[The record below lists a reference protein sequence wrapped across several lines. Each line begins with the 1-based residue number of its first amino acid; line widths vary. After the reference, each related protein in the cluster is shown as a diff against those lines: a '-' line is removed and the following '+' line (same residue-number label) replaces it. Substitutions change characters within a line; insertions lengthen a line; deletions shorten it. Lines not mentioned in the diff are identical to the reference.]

1 MPSSMF
7 ISYICVNCP
16 YWERALILEWL
27 REGAPGE
34 EMWVVCNPY
43 IGEKYW
49 SAEDSHL
56 MSFIG
61 NSIQCHEAAE

>member
-1 MPSSMF
+1 MLSLPSSMF

-34 EMWVVCNPY
+34 EMWIVCNPY
-43 IGEKYW
+43 IRGEIPECRGQSLNEFYW
-49 SAEDSHL
+49 K
-56 MSFIG
+56 
-61 NSIQCHEAAE
+61 